1 MKFTRRDLQ
10 YLIITITLI
19 IIVRL
24 FIMQSYLIPTGSMEN
39 TLLPGD
45 FVLTQKI
52 TYLFHHPVPSRGK
65 ILVFKYPMSKYRIFV
80 KRCIGIPG
88 DTLKIVHKKVYINGK
103 PLNEP
108 YVVHFDKR
116 EIPGLRDTLNFQQRW
131 EDRELS
137 ENEHVRDNF
146 GPIVVPPGTVFVMG
160 DNRDYSYDSRFWGP
174 LPIKN
179 IIGTPLFIYLSV
191 NTSEKGLSIFKRVRW
206 NRIFKR
212 VK

>member
-1 MKFTRRDLQ
+1 MKFTYRDLQ
-10 YLIITITLI
+10 YVLITIVLI

-24 FIMQSYLIPTGSMEN
+24 FLVQSYLIPTGSMEN

-52 TYLFHHPVPSRGK
+52 TYLLHHSVPPRGK

-103 PLNEP
+103 LLDEP
-108 YVVHFDKR
+108 YAVHFDKR
-116 EIPGLRDTLNFQQRW
+116 EITGLKDTFDFQRRW
-131 EDRELS
+131 GKREFS

-146 GPIVVPPGTVFVMG
+146 GPIIVPPGTVFVMG

-179 IIGTPLFIYLSV
+179 IIGSPLFIYLSV
-191 NTSEKGLSIFKRVRW
+191 NPHGKGLNIFKRIRW
-206 NRIFKR
+206 HRILKR

>member
-1 MKFTRRDLQ
+1 MKFTRKDLQ
-10 YLIITITLI
+10 YLIVTILLI

-24 FIMQSYLIPTGSMEN
+24 FVVQSYLIPTGSMEN

-52 TYLFHHPVPSRGK
+52 TYIFHHPVPARGK
-65 ILVFKYPMSKYRIFV
+65 IIVFKYPMSKYRIFV

-88 DTLKIVHKKVYINGK
+88 DTLKIVHKRVFINGK
-103 PLNEP
+103 RINEP
-108 YVVHFDKR
+108 YAVHFDNR
-116 EIPGLRDTLNFQQRW
+116 EIPGLKDTSDLQQRW
-131 EDRELS
+131 EERELS

-179 IIGTPLFIYLSV
+179 IIGSPLFIYLSV
-191 NTSEKGLSIFKRVRW
+191 NTSASGINIFKKIRW
-206 NRIFKR
+206 NRFFKL